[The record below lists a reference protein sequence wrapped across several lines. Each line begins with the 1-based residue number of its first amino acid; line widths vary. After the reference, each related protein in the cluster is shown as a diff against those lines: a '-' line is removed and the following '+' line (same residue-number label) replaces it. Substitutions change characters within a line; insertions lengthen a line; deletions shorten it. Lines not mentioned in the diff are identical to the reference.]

1 MAQTQKGPEGRRAR
15 NKQKMNRLE
24 VALAAALGNVVSVG
38 ISFGI
43 CGLQR
48 G

>member
-15 NKQKMNRLE
+15 NKQEMNRLK